1 MPLFH
6 RLRSTLI
13 GCSITTTGRNLMG
26 ASISVPVYYRNP
38 WTSEQLYTVPIRVN
52 SGSGSPQ
59 LSDLQV
65 AVFDDDNGYPGT
77 NQLTPWLSP
86 LGSGPL
92 NYPMT
97 YSIDFSSQ
105 NLWFSAG
112 TGYWITVRNANSNP
126 ASNWFSILLA
136 SVDSADHGFRL
147 GGTMFV
153 RLGNIVYQ
161 SALQLITSAG
171 VYGITPVGFVS
182 DVPYAAPLRYGVRF
196 TTPGWCR
203 VSVSGFAMYVRSST
217 GGQYQFILYRDS
229 TQIASGNAIVMS
241 SSAMCYA
248 TLSSPVQL
256 MPSTTYRLVSVPGSA
271 THYLG
276 VWYVENIGDPWSRIP
291 LRACVTYSGDG
302 GATWTDIPTA
312 FSNFFLLVDPD
323 TSSFGAEYEPQL
335 MNVPFT

>member
-13 GCSITTTGRNLMG
+13 GCSITTTGYNL
-26 ASISVPVYYRNP
+26 AQAPATLSVYYRNP
-38 WTSEQLYTVPIRVN
+38 WTSEQLYTVPIRVR
-52 SGSGSPQ
+52 SGFGSPQ

-65 AVFDDDNGYPGT
+65 AVFDDNNGYPGT

-86 LGSGPL
+86 PGSGPL

-97 YSIDFSSQ
+97 YFIDFSSQ

-112 TGYWITVRNANSNP
+112 TGYWITIRNANSNP
-126 ASNWFSILLA
+126 ISNWFGILLA
-136 SVDSADHGFRL
+136 SVGSADHGFQL

-153 RLGNIVYQ
+153 SRNQSIDL

-171 VYGITPVGFVS
+171 SYGVTPANPVS
-182 DVPYAAPLRYGVRF
+182 DVSYSNPLRYGVRF

-203 VSVSGFAMYVRSST
+203 VSVSGFAMNLRSNT

-229 TQIASGNAIVMS
+229 TPIASANAIVMNLG
-241 SSAMCYA
+241 AMCYA

-256 MPSTTYRLVSVPGSA
+256 MPSTTYRLVSVPGGS
-271 THYLG
+271 THFMS
-276 VWYVENIGDPWSRIP
+276 VCYVEAISDPLSRIP
-291 LRACVTYSGDG
+291 LRSCVTYSGDG

-312 FSNFFLLVDPD
+312 VGNFFLLVDPD
-323 TSSFGAEYEPQL
+323 TGSFGAEYEPHL
-335 MNVPFT
+335 TSVSFT